1 MHLFYR
7 NIWADKYII
16 GALGKMLNVKISVVS
31 PYYTDIFNV
40 YHDSAIPDVILVA
53 NDGDFGGKNGVTH
66 FSLMKGVKPN

>member
-1 MHLFYR
+1 MCDY
-7 NIWADKYII
+7 
-16 GALGKMLNVKISVVS
+16 SVVS

-66 FSLMKGVKPN
+66 FT